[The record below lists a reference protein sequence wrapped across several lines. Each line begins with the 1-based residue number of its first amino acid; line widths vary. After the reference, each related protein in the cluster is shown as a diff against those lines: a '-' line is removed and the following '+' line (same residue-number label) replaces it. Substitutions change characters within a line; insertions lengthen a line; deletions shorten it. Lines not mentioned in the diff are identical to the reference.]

1 MTRALLRNHCQKI
14 KETSERR
21 KQGFFFFNTSTFFSV
36 LSKVRVITAKHLM
49 LRARHARD
57 MTPPLRVCVSEL
69 ILTKHTHSLL
79 FTYSDSAAVKDL
91 SLCKSL
97 FL

>member
-1 MTRALLRNHCQKI
+1 M
-14 KETSERR
+14 
-21 KQGFFFFNTSTFFSV
+21 
-36 LSKVRVITAKHLM
+36 LSKVRGITAKHLM

-57 MTPPLRVCVSEL
+57 ISPPSESVCVSEL